1 MSVSKDRWD
10 KREAFAALIEKGDF
24 QGYIIT
30 EDIAT
35 VFPEVEDSEDRL
47 ERLQTFFR
55 TTGIEVYE
63 DLAQVP
69 PHLLQE
75 VIADDVQPFDLS
87 AISSDDTVGLY
98 LKEMARVPLLT
109 TEQEVDLA
117 QRIER
122 GNSSEDELRQPNG
135 KLNAQK
141 RAELNGYVQDLARR
155 AITLSKPIPV

>member
-55 TTGIEVYE
+55 TRSSSPTSASGGRSGGCTTLRPQRY
-63 DLAQVP
+63 
-69 PHLLQE
+69 LQ
-75 VIADDVQPFDLS
+75 
-87 AISSDDTVGLY
+87 
-98 LKEMARVPLLT
+98 R
-109 TEQEVDLA
+109 
-117 QRIER
+117 
-122 GNSSEDELRQPNG
+122 
-135 KLNAQK
+135 
-141 RAELNGYVQDLARR
+141 
-155 AITLSKPIPV
+155 